1 MTIRVRLLRANHGDC
16 ILVSHVSADGTF
28 NLLIDGG
35 NPATF
40 KHGPRLRYDGEL
52 CLVLDEIKAKNQVI
66 DLAILTHIDDD
77 HIGGLI
83 RAFEASG
90 YLQDL
95 VKTIW
100 FNSSKYVTDYFD
112 HVEIPENDVRLS
124 DESPETSA
132 QQGKAL
138 EDLLEDIGCER
149 RSIVKAGQVISQGPF
164 TFTILSPN
172 ENNLRKLLRVW
183 PYDGETSETSGKETD
198 HSLSFDEILV
208 DDEFKED
215 ASFTNGSSI
224 AFIVEADEKFML
236 FLGDAHDKTVVE
248 SLTSL
253 DFSREKKLSVDLVKI
268 SHHGSQH
275 NTSTE
280 FLEMIE
286 AKKFLISTDGSRHG
300 LPDKRTI
307 ARILSSSEEG
317 TVCFNYDSVIK
328 SLLLPNEVELY
339 SQRLHALN
347 EEIEP

>member
-16 ILVSHVSADGTF
+16 ILVSHESADGTF

-40 KHGPRLRYDGEL
+40 RHGPRLRYDGEL
-52 CLVLDEIKAKNQVI
+52 CVVLDEIKKMNQVI

-83 RAFEASG
+83 RAFETSG

-95 VKTIW
+95 VKAIW
-100 FNSSKYVTDYFD
+100 FNSSKYVTDYFSHD
-112 HVEIPENDVRLS
+112 EIPENDVRLS
-124 DESPETSA
+124 DVSPDTSA

-149 RSIVKAGQVISQGPF
+149 RAIVKAGQVISQGPF
-164 TFTILSPN
+164 TFRILSPN
-172 ENNLRKLLRVW
+172 ESDLRKLLRVW
-183 PYDGETSETSGKETD
+183 PYDGEAPETTGKETD
-198 HSLSFDEILV
+198 HSLSFDEIWA

-215 ASFTNGSSI
+215 VSFTNGSSI
-224 AFIVEADEKFML
+224 AFIAEADGKSML

-248 SLTSL
+248 SLKSL
-253 DFSREKKLSVDLVKI
+253 DFSSEKKLSVDLVKI

-307 ARILSSSEEG
+307 ARILSYSEEG
-317 TVCFNYDSVIK
+317 LIYFNYSCVIE
-328 SLLLPNEVELY
+328 SLLLPSEISSY
-339 SQRLHALN
+339 SCRLHSLT
-347 EEIEP
+347 EKIEY